1 MAIHFKPEDMLS
13 TEIIRAATDLPSS
26 QNFAIFSLIS
36 LIPGISMLLCSIP
49 MFFYKLSGENKKKM
63 QKELEEKRLAEGF
76 TVNE

>member
-1 MAIHFKPEDMLS
+1 
-13 TEIIRAATDLPSS
+13 
-26 QNFAIFSLIS
+26 
-36 LIPGISMLLCSIP
+36 MLLCSIP